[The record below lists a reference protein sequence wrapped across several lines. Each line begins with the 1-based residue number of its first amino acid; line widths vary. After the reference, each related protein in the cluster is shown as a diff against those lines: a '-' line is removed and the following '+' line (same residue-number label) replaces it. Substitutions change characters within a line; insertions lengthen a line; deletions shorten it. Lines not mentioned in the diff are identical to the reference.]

1 MRQRPNLKKGNS
13 SLLMLMYSFLSGG
26 KAKKGLVSILSLLL
40 FQISSV
46 GTYERRILEINR
58 KRVKVV
64 KPATKTSFP
73 TTEIRGSYA
82 PPFHVSLED
91 LENSFSCIRYAILIL
106 KLKFVYLIH
115 DFVVWIF
122 KCIRWSFSGMINTD

>member
-1 MRQRPNLKKGNS
+1 MF
-13 SLLMLMYSFLSGG
+13 MYSFLSGG
-26 KAKKGLVSILSLLL
+26 KAQKGLVPIVIIFF

-73 TTEIRGSYA
+73 TTELRGSYA
-82 PPFHVSLED
+82 PPFHVSLGD
-91 LENSFSCIRYAILIL
+91 LETHFP
-106 KLKFVYLIH
+106 
-115 DFVVWIF
+115 
-122 KCIRWSFSGMINTD
+122 

>member
-1 MRQRPNLKKGNS
+1 
-13 SLLMLMYSFLSGG
+13 MLMYSFLSGG
-26 KAKKGLVSILSLLL
+26 KAYKGLVPILSLFL

-82 PPFHVSLED
+82 PPFHVSLIS
-91 LENSFSCIRYAILIL
+91 LETHFPSSIMYVVLNLGYHILDFLVLIL
-106 KLKFVYLIH
+106 NV
-115 DFVVWIF
+115 
-122 KCIRWSFSGMINTD
+122 SGGAFQE